1 MNERRKKVKK
11 RFCLALIL
19 VLIVALIPA
28 TAAPPVTAGGG
39 LSGAIFTTTVN
50 GSRVNANIYE
60 TKEDVYL
67 DGGPG
72 PNAPQ
77 GAAGLPDGDYYFQVT
92 DPPGKVLLS
101 VDQISS
107 RKIRIENGII
117 VQVYPAPTQ
126 IKYKGKWYGT
136 HLTGTDV
143 DHSALTVQLMPYED
157 TPNPGGVYKVWITPV
172 SKYSPGS
179 GSFGFIPA
187 WSKTDNFK
195 VKKGKPFTPP
205 ILIVKKFHDSNADRI
220 WNVGEEEI
228 TGWPIDIS
236 DPLTVTNTYYTRV
249 SIQAMP
255 DGTWTVTEATPSD
268 WLQTSIFV
276 DGVAKPLSP
285 TVQVVVAGLSGEV
298 HTVVFGNIQLG
309 NVVVYKW
316 DDSNADG
323 TWNKGELAIQDWKV
337 VLTGTAIN
345 GSPVGPLQGT
355 TDASGSYTW
364 SNLLPGNYT
373 VSEVMPSSGDW
384 LATTPTSYNITLSEG
399 GLVNRSFGNIQ
410 LGDISAWKWYDRNE
424 NGVWNTGEPAISG
437 WLIKLDG
444 LTVNGQEVHLTD
456 YTGAN
461 GHLTFDGLLP
471 GNYIIS
477 EVMPTGSWTASTP
490 TSYQIVLAENGSMC
504 RQFGN
509 FCYVEGAANFDTKGY
524 WHNKNGLS
532 ETTPADLT
540 YLNSLLPW
548 QSPSSYFENG
558 DEPINGYFQ
567 DGTPVAA
574 VNGEWGDEIA
584 PAGSALAEQSH
595 FLVDSNAGGDPREQL
610 AEQLDAFIMNA
621 LHRLDSVDAVIQLPD
636 SSWMSAADL
645 IAEAIQVW
653 TSGTGSEMTAMQELL
668 NSLNESDAVPYRY
681 VCYNPCPVVYPPQDK
696 EDSRFSQVR
705 IKGLR
710 FFVKRM
716 KPRSL
721 FFLSYLINQ

>member
-1 MNERRKKVKK
+1 MKK
-11 RFCLALIL
+11 FCLALIL
-19 VLIVALIPA
+19 VLIVTLIPA

-39 LSGAIFTTTVN
+39 LSGAIFTTTVD

-60 TKEDVYL
+60 AKEDVYL

-77 GAAGLPDGDYYFQVT
+77 GAAGLPEGDYYFQVT
-92 DPPGKVLLS
+92 DPSGKVLLS

-195 VKKGKPFTPP
+195 IKKGKPFIPP
-205 ILIVKKFHDSNADRI
+205 MLVVMKFRDSNADRI
-220 WNVGEEEI
+220 WNVGEQEI

-236 DPLTVTNTYYTRV
+236 DPLTVTNVYYTRV

-268 WLQTSIFV
+268 WLQTAVFV
-276 DGVAKPLSP
+276 DGVAKTLSP
-285 TVQVVVAGLSGEV
+285 TTQVQVLGLSGEI
-298 HTVVFGNIQLG
+298 HTVVFGN
-309 NVVVYKW
+309 V
-316 DDSNADG
+316 
-323 TWNKGELAIQDWKV
+323 
-337 VLTGTAIN
+337 
-345 GSPVGPLQGT
+345 
-355 TDASGSYTW
+355 
-364 SNLLPGNYT
+364 
-373 VSEVMPSSGDW
+373 
-384 LATTPTSYNITLSEG
+384 
-399 GLVNRSFGNIQ
+399 Q
-410 LGDISAWKWYDRNE
+410 LGDISGCKWYDRN
-424 NGVWNTGEPAISG
+424 GDGSWDAGEPAIPG

-444 LTVNGQEVHLTD
+444 LTVNSQEIHLSGYTD
-456 YTGAN
+456 AN
-461 GHLTFDGLLP
+461 GCVKFDGLLP
-471 GNYIIS
+471 GTYTVS
-477 EVMPTGSWTASTP
+477 EVMPTGNWVASTP
-490 TSYQIVLAENGSMC
+490 TSYQISLVENGSVS

-509 FCYVEGAANFDTKGY
+509 FCYVEGTADFDTKGY
-524 WHNKNGLS
+524 WHNKGLS
-532 ETTPADLT
+532 ETTSADID

-548 QSPSSYFENG
+548 TSPSSYFEDG
-558 DEPINGYFQ
+558 DEPINGLYQ

-574 VNGEWGDEIA
+574 VNGEWSEEIA

-595 FLVDSNAGGDPREQL
+595 YLIDSNAGGDPREQL
-610 AEQLDAFIMNA
+610 AQQLDAFIMNA
-621 LHRLDSVDAVIQLPD
+621 KHRLGSPNAVIQVNGN
-636 SSWMSAADL
+636 WISAADL
-645 IAEAIQVW
+645 ISEAVDIW
-653 TSGTGSEMTAMQELL
+653 ASGTDAERVSMQEVL

-681 VCYNPCPVVYPPQDK
+681 VCYNPCPVVYP
-696 EDSRFSQVR
+696 
-705 IKGLR
+705 
-710 FFVKRM
+710 
-716 KPRSL
+716 
-721 FFLSYLINQ
+721 

>member
-1 MNERRKKVKK
+1 MKK

-509 FCYVEGAANFDTKGY
+509 FCYVEGAAGFKTKGF
-524 WHNKNGLS
+524 WHNQGLDLIDSGDITHVNGLAPYS
-532 ETTPADLT
+532 SDTEYWDGPFDGVWTPLNPGTYFGTGAWAEISDFLT
-540 YLNSLLPW
+540 
-548 QSPSSYFENG
+548 SPVSVS
-558 DEPINGYFQ
+558 
-567 DGTPVAA
+567 
-574 VNGEWGDEIA
+574 
-584 PAGSALAEQSH
+584 PAR
-595 FLVDSNAGGDPREQL
+595 FQL
-610 AEQLDAFIMNA
+610 AQQLLAFIFNA
-621 LHRLDSVDAVIQLPD
+621 RHYLPSNVTIQLPD

-653 TSGTGSEMTAMQELL
+653 ASGTGSERTAMQELL

-681 VCYNPCPVVYPPQDK
+681 VCYNPCPVVYP
-696 EDSRFSQVR
+696 
-705 IKGLR
+705 
-710 FFVKRM
+710 
-716 KPRSL
+716 
-721 FFLSYLINQ
+721 